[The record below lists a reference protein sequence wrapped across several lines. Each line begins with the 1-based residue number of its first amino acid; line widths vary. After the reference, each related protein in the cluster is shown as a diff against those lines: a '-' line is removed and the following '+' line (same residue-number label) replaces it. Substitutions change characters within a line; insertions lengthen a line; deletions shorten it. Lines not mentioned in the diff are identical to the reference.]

1 MKRKWSLLVLTRA
14 CLAALAA
21 VLFLSC
27 SGESSAPPT
36 PPTPPPFQPQTVVV
50 QLGTQGGATTLIST
64 QAGGWTRNG
73 QPFTSG
79 STVTG
84 ENAASYTLTLS
95 GGTWTAAILKMGV

>member
-1 MKRKWSLLVLTRA
+1 MKRKWTLPVMTRA

-27 SGESSAPPT
+27 SGDSSGPT
-36 PPTPPPFQPQTVVV
+36 TPPPPPPSQPQTIVV
-50 QLGTQGGATTLIST
+50 QLGTSGGATTLIST

-79 STVTG
+79 R
-84 ENAASYTLTLS
+84 EFR
-95 GGTWTAAILKMGV
+95 